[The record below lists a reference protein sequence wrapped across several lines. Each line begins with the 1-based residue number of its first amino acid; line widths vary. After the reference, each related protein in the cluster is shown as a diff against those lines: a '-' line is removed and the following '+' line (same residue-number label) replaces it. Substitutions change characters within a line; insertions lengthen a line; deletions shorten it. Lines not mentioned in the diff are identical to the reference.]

1 MPGSAE
7 KGVRRLRG
15 KEGTSLFRNLAAAK
29 TRPPDQG
36 MNAENHEKNL
46 PPGHGISAGKAKEGA
61 RGFHRIEPFPR
72 DPDW

>member
-1 MPGSAE
+1 
-7 KGVRRLRG
+7 
-15 KEGTSLFRNLAAAK
+15 
-29 TRPPDQG
+29 